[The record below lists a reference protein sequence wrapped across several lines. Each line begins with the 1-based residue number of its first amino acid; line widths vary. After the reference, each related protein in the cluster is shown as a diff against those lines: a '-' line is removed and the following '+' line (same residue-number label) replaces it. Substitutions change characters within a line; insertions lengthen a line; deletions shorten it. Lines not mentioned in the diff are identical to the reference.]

1 MPQNWRHPMQ
11 QQVEERPKKRKKQEK
26 KLEFEAGKV
35 FTPGEVKEE
44 DFELDLDSAR
54 FKAQK
59 GQGGDRRGGHFF
71 PPPGRGLVGVCVH
84 THLAWVLSHNFLG
97 FLVVTATP
105 LSLATKARIGF
116 SVNA

>member
-59 GQGGDRRGGHFF
+59 GQGGDRRGLPFF
-71 PPPGRGLVGVCVH
+71 PPPPRAKVGIHVH
-84 THLAWVLSHNFLG
+84 TQPPWLLLNNFVVLS
-97 FLVVTATP
+97 TAAESP
-105 LSLATKARIGF
+105 PSSSSQPQR
-116 SVNA
+116 